1 MKKSVQIF
9 LATALIGVLNTNA
22 VAQTFKLAP
31 NGVTVTC
38 EGVTVGQTV
47 VVSGVTY
54 TAVDNTTIRNNNI
67 KDYSC
72 LCTSLVTNMYRLFA
86 LKTEFNQNIS
96 SWDVSNVKFMKGM
109 FKRARRFNKD
119 ISSWNVSKV
128 TDMETMFY
136 DAHRD
141 LGPGQFWRKVSMTI
155 QLTDPDDFE
164 GGGLQ
169 VEHPG
174 GTEEWVD
181 TPHDDRGD
189 MIMFPSFMRHQ
200 ALPVTK
206 GTRKCLVAWISGP
219 PLR

>member
-38 EGVTVGQTV
+38 EGVTVGQTG

-86 LKTEFNQNIS
+86 
-96 SWDVSNVKFMKGM
+96 
-109 FKRARRFNKD
+109 
-119 ISSWNVSKV
+119 
-128 TDMETMFY
+128 
-136 DAHRD
+136 
-141 LGPGQFWRKVSMTI
+141 
-155 QLTDPDDFE
+155 
-164 GGGLQ
+164 
-169 VEHPG
+169 
-174 GTEEWVD
+174 
-181 TPHDDRGD
+181 
-189 MIMFPSFMRHQ
+189 
-200 ALPVTK
+200 
-206 GTRKCLVAWISGP
+206 
-219 PLR
+219 